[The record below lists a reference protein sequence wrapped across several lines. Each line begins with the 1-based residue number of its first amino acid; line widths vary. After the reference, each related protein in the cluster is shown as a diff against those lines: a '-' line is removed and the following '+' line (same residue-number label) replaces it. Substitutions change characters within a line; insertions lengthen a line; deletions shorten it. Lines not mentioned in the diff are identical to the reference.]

1 MNQLQVFSFES
12 KVVRTQ
18 IDENGNPWWV
28 AKDVCEVLAIS
39 SHRDS
44 ISSIADKYKR
54 RVKVDGRDAV
64 VINESGLYKFV
75 LKSKKPNAEKF
86 QDWVVEDVLPSIRK
100 TGGYSTGV
108 SWKIARQEGKLVRKL
123 TTDII
128 ATFIEYARKHGSSS
142 PEMYYQ
148 NFSKMVNASLLEVA
162 DKKPKNLRDHLNVI
176 QLHTL
181 SVAENIIAKSLVE
194 CMAKGLPYKDIYQ
207 IAKSKIQTYAETV
220 GRTRIGQSE
229 TQTMGL
235 LA

>member
-1 MNQLQVFSFES
+1 MNQLQVFSFEN

-18 IDENGNPWWV
+18 IDEDGNPWWV
-28 AKDVCEVLAIS
+28 AKDVCGVLAIS
-39 SHRDS
+39 AYRDS
-44 ISSIADKYKR
+44 ISKIADKYKR

-64 VINESGLYKFV
+64 VINESGLYKFI

-86 QDWVVEDVLPSIRK
+86 QDWVVEDILPSIRK
-100 TGGYSTGV
+100 TGSYSTGV
-108 SWKIARQEGKLVRKL
+108 SWQVARQEGKLIRKL

-128 ATFIEYARKHGSSS
+128 STFIEYARKNGSSS

-148 NFSKMVNASLLEVA
+148 NFSKMVNAALLEVV

-176 QLHTL
+176 QLHTV
-181 SVAENIIAKSLVE
+181 SVAENIIAKSVVE
-194 CMAKGLPYKDIYQ
+194 CMAKGLPYKEIYQ
-207 IAKSKIQTYAETV
+207 IAKGKIQIYADTV